1 MGVQLP
7 SFLGSMQC
15 DIYYASYNFW
25 GQEPEEILVPSGQYQ
40 DEFGNPVPQG
50 DVTRGSV
57 GQNIYGEEIKVWGMD
72 RTQKNAYWNVMG
84 TVNLQ
89 DLTAD
94 REFEYK
100 KRLNGRFRYPS
111 DPRLDND
118 GNYHP
123 ISSILVSNIID
134 KKTGQQLHLDENGN
148 PIIFEVMS
156 VDPFINPF
164 GKTEYFKLLLERSDD
179 QFMQLNGVIKKK
191 GGFRVKVRS

>member
-1 MGVQLP
+1 MLGPPFDKLLYIMTCQVWYAEYTSPNATSDPMGETI
-7 SFLGSMQC
+7 MT
-15 DIYYASYNFW
+15 
-25 GQEPEEILVPSGQYQ
+25 Q
-40 DEFGNPVPQG
+40 DEFGVPYYANVMQEA
-50 DVTRGSV
+50 
-57 GQNIYGEEIKVWGMD
+57 GQNIYGEAEKVYRYD
-72 RTQKNAYWNVMG
+72 RNAEFAYFNVMG

-123 ISSILVSNIID
+123 ISSILVSNIIN
-134 KKTGQQLHLDENGN
+134 KKSGQQLHLDENGN

-156 VDPFINPF
+156 VDPFIDPF
-164 GKTEYFKLLLERSDD
+164 GKIEYYKLLLERADD
-179 QFMQLNGVIKKK
+179 QELIIP
-191 GGFRVKVRS
+191 

>member
-1 MGVQLP
+1 MLNYP
-7 SFLGSMQC
+7 PDFLYQMKC
-15 DIYYASYNFW
+15 DVFYAEYTSPNST
-25 GQEPEEILVPSGQYQ
+25 EVETIAETQ
-40 DEFGNPVPQG
+40 DEFGNVIG
-50 DVTRGSV
+50 AVESGGV
-57 GQNIYGEEIKVWGMD
+57 GQNEWGEAEKVWQRD
-72 RTQKNAYWNVMG
+72 RTELESYFNVMG

-100 KRLNGRFRYPS
+100 KRLNGRFRFPS

-164 GKTEYFKLLLERSDD
+164 GKTEYFKLLLERADD
-179 QFMQLNGVIKKK
+179 QFMQLNGLIKKK
-191 GGFRVKVRS
+191 GGFRVTVRS

>member
-1 MGVQLP
+1 MLSYP
-7 SFLGSMQC
+7 PDFLYEMKC
-15 DIYYASYNFW
+15 DVFYAEYTSPNSTEEEVVGNH
-25 GQEPEEILVPSGQYQ
+25 GQDI
-40 DEFGNPVPQG
+40 FGNPIDPVYSG
-50 DVTRGSV
+50 GV
-57 GQNIYGEEIKVWGMD
+57 GQNEWGEAEKVWQRD
-72 RTQKNAYWNVMG
+72 RTELESYFNVMG

-123 ISSILVSNIID
+123 ISSILVSNIIN
-134 KKTGQQLHLDENGN
+134 KNSGEQLHLDENGN

-164 GKTEYFKLLLERSDD
+164 GKTEYFKLLLERADD
-179 QFMQLNGVIKKK
+179 QFMQLNGLIKKK
-191 GGFRVKVRS
+191 GGFRVKVRQ

>member
-1 MGVQLP
+1 MLSYP
-7 SFLGSMQC
+7 PDFLYEMKC
-15 DIYYASYNFW
+15 DVFYAEYTSPNST
-25 GQEPEEILVPSGQYQ
+25 EVETIAETQ
-40 DEFGNPVPQG
+40 DEFGNVVG
-50 DVTRGSV
+50 VVDSGGV
-57 GQNIYGEEIKVWGMD
+57 GQNEGGEAAKVWQRD
-72 RTQKNAYWNVMG
+72 RTELASYFNVMG

-100 KRLNGRFRYPS
+100 KRLNGRFRFPS

-123 ISSILVSNIID
+123 VSSILVSNIIN
-134 KKTGQQLHLDENGN
+134 KNSGEQLHLDENGN

-164 GKTEYFKLLLERSDD
+164 GKTEYFKLLLERADD

-191 GGFRVKVRS
+191 GGLRVKVRQ

>member
-1 MGVQLP
+1 MLSYP
-7 SFLGSMQC
+7 PDFLYEMKC
-15 DIYYASYNFW
+15 DVFYAEYDAAKGTW
-25 GQEPEEILVPSGQYQ
+25 PETIAETQ
-40 DEFGNPVPQG
+40 DEFGNVISVESG
-50 DVTRGSV
+50 GV
-57 GQNIYGEEIKVWGMD
+57 GQNEWGEAEKVWQRD
-72 RTQKNAYWNVMG
+72 RTELESYFNVMG

-123 ISSILVSNIID
+123 ISSILVSNIIN
-134 KKTGQQLHLDENGN
+134 KNSGQQLHLDENGN

-191 GGFRVKVRS
+191 GGFRVKVKS